1 MFSLAREHKSTHFAM
16 TRSREEGVRKGRA
29 SLYAPS
35 CEGGYGKDITTSK
48 LDMLVWVI
56 IT

>member
-35 CEGGYGKDITTSK
+35 CEGGNGKDITTSK